1 MAAPL
6 TRGAKKI
13 SSLFSAGTSRDDSDS
28 IASHSSTSS
37 RLRRAS
43 QEIPTAG
50 VASNTAL
57 PKSASLSNFS
67 GHPTNNSL
75 GSHEQMPLTMNT
87 GPLSPL
93 VPPPTL
99 VSHGPPQP
107 ASSHGS
113 VQSRPNSRAGSRDGS
128 RSRPSTPTVTAPPG
142 SASSPISRP
151 QAAPREHKIAKRQ
164 SWHPKKPGQE
174 GEESSNYE
182 PKAWIAGLREH
193 IPYDMSPVFRGER
206 V

>member
-1 MAAPL
+1 MATPL

-13 SSLFSAGTSRDDSDS
+13 SSLFSGGTSRDGSDS
-28 IASHSSTSS
+28 IASQSSASS

-43 QEIPTAG
+43 QDIPTAG
-50 VASNTAL
+50 PAPHTSL

-67 GHPTNNSL
+67 GHRTNSSL
-75 GSHEQMPLTMNT
+75 GSHDQMPPPINT

-99 VSHGPPQP
+99 INHGPPKA

-113 VQSRPNSRAGSRDGS
+113 VQSRPNSQAGSRDGS
-128 RSRPSTPTVTAPPG
+128 RSRPSTPTVMAPPG
-142 SASSPISRP
+142 SASSPITRP

-164 SWHPKKPGQE
+164 SWQLKKPGQE
-174 GEESSNYE
+174 AVELGE

-193 IPYDMSPVFRGER
+193 IPYDMSPVFRGEK

>member
-6 TRGAKKI
+6 TRGAKKL

-43 QEIPTAG
+43 QDIPTAG
-50 VASNTAL
+50 PAPNTSL

-67 GHPTNNSL
+67 GLRTNNSL
-75 GSHEQMPLTMNT
+75 GSHDQMLPPINT

-99 VSHGPPQP
+99 VSHGPPKA

-128 RSRPSTPTVTAPPG
+128 RSRPSTPTIMAPPG

-151 QAAPREHKIAKRQ
+151 QAALREHKIAKRQ
-164 SWHPKKPGQE
+164 SRQPKKPGQE
-174 GEESSNYE
+174 AEELVE

-193 IPYDMSPVFRGER
+193 IPYDMSPVFRGEK

>member
-1 MAAPL
+1 MTAPL

-13 SSLFSAGTSRDDSDS
+13 SSFFSAGISRDESDS

-37 RLRRAS
+37 RLRRTS
-43 QEIPTAG
+43 QDIPAAG
-50 VASNTAL
+50 LAPNTSL
-57 PKSASLSNFS
+57 PKSASLSDFP
-67 GHPTNNSL
+67 GHRTNDSL
-75 GSHEQMPLTMNT
+75 GSHEATPPPINT

-93 VPPPTL
+93 VLPPTL
-99 VSHGPPQP
+99 INHGPPKA

-113 VQSRPNSRAGSRDGS
+113 IQSRPNSRAGSRDGS

-142 SASSPISRP
+142 STSSPISRP
-151 QAAPREHKIAKRQ
+151 QATPREHKIAKRQ
-164 SWHPKKPGQE
+164 SWHPQKPGQDA
-174 GEESSNYE
+174 EESGNYE
-182 PKAWIAGLREH
+182 PKAWIAGLKEH